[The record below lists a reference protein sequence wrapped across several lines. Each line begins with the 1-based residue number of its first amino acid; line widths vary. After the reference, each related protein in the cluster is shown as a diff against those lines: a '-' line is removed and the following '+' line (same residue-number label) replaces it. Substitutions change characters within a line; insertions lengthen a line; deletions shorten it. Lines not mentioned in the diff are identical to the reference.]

1 MSTDHDLALDDVHG
15 DVSLDETV
23 LDVELPGS
31 GRVATADVAEYAMR
45 LGDDSLILSQQLA
58 WWVSRSPE
66 LEEDLAL
73 GNLAL
78 DLLGHARA
86 LLHFAGTASG
96 RSEDDLAYWRDEPE
110 FLNCWLVEQP
120 GTDFGD
126 MIARQLFF
134 SIYQTQLYT
143 ALLSSGDE
151 SLAAIAAKA
160 EREVRYHQDHAVQW
174 VLRLAGGTEESR
186 RRIIVSLNEMWPY
199 VEELFTDDELF
210 DRLEGI
216 APRPSTLRAGFDETL
231 AVVFAEAELE
241 APTAK
246 PAMAGGRKGRHS
258 TQLGYILAE
267 LQWLPRRHPG
277 AKW

>member
-1 MSTDHDLALDDVHG
+1 MSSEHDLLDLHG
-15 DVSLDETV
+15 EVSLDETV

-31 GRVATADVAEYAMR
+31 GRVATPEVAEYAMR

-86 LLHFAGTASG
+86 LLHFAGTASN
-96 RSEDDLAYWRDEPE
+96 RSEDDLAFWRDEPE

-126 MIARQLFF
+126 MIARQLYF
-134 SIYQTQLYT
+134 SIYQVQLYT
-143 ALLSSGDE
+143 ALLTSADE

-174 VLRLAGGTEESR
+174 ILRLAGGTEESR
-186 RRIIVSLNEMWPY
+186 ERILIALNDMWPY
-199 VEELFTDDELF
+199 VDELFTDDDLT
-210 DRLEGI
+210 DRLDGI
-216 APRPSTLRAGFDETL
+216 AARPSSLRAGFDETIN
-231 AVVFAEAELE
+231 AVFAEAGIET
-241 APTAK
+241 PTAK
-246 PAMAGGRKGRHS
+246 PAMTGGRQGRHS
-258 TQLGYILAE
+258 TLLGYILAE

>member
-1 MSTDHDLALDDVHG
+1 
-15 DVSLDETV
+15 
-23 LDVELPGS
+23 
-31 GRVATADVAEYAMR
+31 
-45 LGDDSLILSQQLA
+45 
-58 WWVSRSPE
+58 
-66 LEEDLAL
+66 
-73 GNLAL
+73 
-78 DLLGHARA
+78 
-86 LLHFAGTASG
+86 
-96 RSEDDLAYWRDEPE
+96 
-110 FLNCWLVEQP
+110 
-120 GTDFGD
+120 
-126 MIARQLFF
+126 
-134 SIYQTQLYT
+134 
-143 ALLSSGDE
+143 
-151 SLAAIAAKA
+151 
-160 EREVRYHQDHAVQW
+160 
-174 VLRLAGGTEESR
+174 
-186 RRIIVSLNEMWPY
+186 MWPY